1 MFFYFTKAFK
11 ILKTTLAI
19 CQLAR
24 RCINFIPQIL
34 NIFFLIAAGLLDS
47 VFVVTF
53 LLEPDIF
60 PLHLLRLL
68 NNLKL
73 YKSNLTQTH
82 ANCQHLRL
90 EISYKTEKRTKK
102 YYKTN

>member
-1 MFFYFTKAFK
+1 MFFYLTKAFK

-47 VFVVTF
+47 VFVLTF

-90 EISYKTEKRTKK
+90 EISYKKEKKDKK
-102 YYKTN
+102 IL